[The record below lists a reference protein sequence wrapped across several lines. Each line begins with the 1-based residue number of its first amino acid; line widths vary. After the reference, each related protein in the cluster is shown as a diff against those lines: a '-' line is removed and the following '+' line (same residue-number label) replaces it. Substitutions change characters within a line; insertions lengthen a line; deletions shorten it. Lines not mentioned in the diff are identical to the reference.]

1 MNKDFFDIPIPYDEG
16 AERAVLGSLIV
27 YYPESDFILNILK
40 PEDFYEERNRIVYE
54 TIIEI
59 INEGHKINAQTI
71 KLYLEKKGKLEEIG
85 GLAYILE
92 LIEESLPVDAL
103 EPIVKDLK
111 DKAVA
116 RGLIELAKK
125 IIVKAKKIKDV
136 NQLIEEAEAEIFR
149 LNEERSVSEYYPIS
163 EIIQQ
168 VLKIINDLSKK
179 DTIITGIPS
188 GFYDLDKLTTGFH
201 EGDLVIIAARPA
213 MGKTSFALSII
224 HNVSVIERL
233 PSAFFSLEMSKEQI
247 GMRLLSL
254 ESRIPLKSLRSG
266 FLGEKDLERL
276 TEVALDI
283 AKAPIY
289 IDDTASL
296 SILELRA
303 KARRLKREKDIKLI
317 VVDYLQLMRS
327 HRRTENRQQEVAE
340 ISRGLKALA
349 KELNIPVIALAQL
362 SRQVEIRADKR
373 PQLAD
378 LRESGC
384 LTGDT
389 LVINADTGELVP
401 IKEMVGKTFN
411 TLALD
416 RDLKIRKF
424 RVSKV
429 FYSGRKKVYLL
440 KTKSGREIKASANH
454 PFLKLEG
461 WTRLDQLKIGD
472 KIAVPRNI
480 PLDLKDKKNIK
491 EEEIILLAHLLGDG
505 CVLPKQPIHYTSSDI
520 ENIEVVKETAN
531 KLFGIKG
538 KIISA
543 KTYLHVYLTS
553 PYKLGRNKKHP
564 IMIWFQRLSIEP
576 VRSYD
581 KRIPN
586 IFFTLTNKKISLF
599 LRHLWSTDGSLTY
612 RYIKNRFNVSIY
624 YATTSKI
631 LAYQIQHLLLRFR
644 ILSYVKETN
653 QNSYRSIYNVNIY
666 GKTNQEKFLKEIG
679 CFGKRGKNIDKILNI
694 LEKKKSNPND
704 DVLPIEI
711 WNLIKKLKESKN
723 ISWRNICN
731 SINVKY
737 CGSTLFKSSLSRE
750 RLFRFYKL
758 FKDEYLYNLA
768 NSDIFWDEI
777 VEIKELGIEDVY
789 DMTVDEV
796 HNFIANDIIV
806 HNSIE
811 QDADLVM
818 FIHRPEYYKKNP
830 TPEEEG
836 LAEIIIAKQRNGPTG
851 VVKLAFIKDI
861 TKFEN
866 LAMIEDE
873 GIEVVEEQPQQ
884 LEEGLIGEN
893 EDLFPEFEEGD
904 ESVLGED
911 TLEEDDIVDL

>member
-378 LRESGC
+378 LRESG
-384 LTGDT
+384 
-389 LVINADTGELVP
+389 
-401 IKEMVGKTFN
+401 
-411 TLALD
+411 
-416 RDLKIRKF
+416 
-424 RVSKV
+424 
-429 FYSGRKKVYLL
+429 
-440 KTKSGREIKASANH
+440 
-454 PFLKLEG
+454 
-461 WTRLDQLKIGD
+461 
-472 KIAVPRNI
+472 
-480 PLDLKDKKNIK
+480 
-491 EEEIILLAHLLGDG
+491 
-505 CVLPKQPIHYTSSDI
+505 
-520 ENIEVVKETAN
+520 
-531 KLFGIKG
+531 
-538 KIISA
+538 
-543 KTYLHVYLTS
+543 
-553 PYKLGRNKKHP
+553 
-564 IMIWFQRLSIEP
+564 
-576 VRSYD
+576 
-581 KRIPN
+581 
-586 IFFTLTNKKISLF
+586 
-599 LRHLWSTDGSLTY
+599 
-612 RYIKNRFNVSIY
+612 
-624 YATTSKI
+624 
-631 LAYQIQHLLLRFR
+631 
-644 ILSYVKETN
+644 
-653 QNSYRSIYNVNIY
+653 
-666 GKTNQEKFLKEIG
+666 
-679 CFGKRGKNIDKILNI
+679 
-694 LEKKKSNPND
+694 
-704 DVLPIEI
+704 
-711 WNLIKKLKESKN
+711 
-723 ISWRNICN
+723 
-731 SINVKY
+731 
-737 CGSTLFKSSLSRE
+737 
-750 RLFRFYKL
+750 
-758 FKDEYLYNLA
+758 
-768 NSDIFWDEI
+768 
-777 VEIKELGIEDVY
+777 
-789 DMTVDEV
+789 
-796 HNFIANDIIV
+796 
-806 HNSIE
+806 SIE

-851 VVKLAFIKDI
+851 IVKLAFIKDI

-884 LEEGLIGEN
+884 LEESLIGEN
-893 EDLFPEFEEGD
+893 EDLFSEFEED
-904 ESVLGED
+904 NSILED
-911 TLEEDDIVDL
+911 SSPEEDDVVDL